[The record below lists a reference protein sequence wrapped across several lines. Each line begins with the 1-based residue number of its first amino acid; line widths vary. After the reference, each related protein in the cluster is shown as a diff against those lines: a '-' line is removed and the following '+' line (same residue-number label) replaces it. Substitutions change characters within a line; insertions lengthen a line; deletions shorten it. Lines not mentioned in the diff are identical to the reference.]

1 MVSEQGT
8 GGQPSSYEAFG
19 MSEDPE
25 ALSNRQEKL
34 LAKSRKAS
42 GKGKGVRAENLRARA
57 QFGTKNPKKIAQMM
71 LLEQARKFRED
82 PASAGLSETERQK
95 MLAETTQAAQTGA
108 QSVQAALA
116 RSAMTGQQIA
126 PGALQE
132 AARAAGGQ
140 AAQARATASQRA
152 RELSNQMI
160 RQQGQQIYAALA
172 GAPMV
177 VDPMEA
183 AGQQAATTMVTEV
196 APQIAGDLAYGMAP
210 GGGE

>member
-1 MVSEQGT
+1 MSN
-8 GGQPSSYEAFG
+8 GGQSSSYDAFG
-19 MSEDPE
+19 SGADPD
-25 ALSNRQEKL
+25 ALGQRESRL
-34 LAKSRKAS
+34 MRKSQKAA

-71 LLEQARKFRED
+71 LLEEARKFRED

-95 MLAETTQAAQTGA
+95 MLAQTTQAAQTGA
-108 QSVQAALA
+108 QAVQSTLA
-116 RSAMTGQQIA
+116 RAAMTGQQMA
-126 PGALQE
+126 PGAMQE

-160 RQQGQQIYAALA
+160 AQKGQQVYAALA
-172 GAPMV
+172 GAPAV

-183 AGQQAATTMVTEV
+183 AGQQMAQTMVTDV
-196 APQIAGDLAYGMAP
+196 APQIAGDLAYGLA
-210 GGGE
+210 